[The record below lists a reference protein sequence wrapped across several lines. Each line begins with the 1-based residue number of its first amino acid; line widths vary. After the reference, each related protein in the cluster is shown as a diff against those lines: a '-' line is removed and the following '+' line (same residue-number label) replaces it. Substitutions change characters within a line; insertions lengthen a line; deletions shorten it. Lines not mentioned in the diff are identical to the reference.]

1 MKYRAEASHAA
12 CRTDQDA
19 HFGMW
24 VAARRDPR
32 GNKRRAISITLV
44 AFLEDTRMA
53 RESLRSSRDND
64 RARNAAAPARS
75 ASSQRAAN
83 ARANESAYGA
93 SAAAGAPAA
102 DRERA
107 IQTSRDT
114 ARRPA
119 SRANAS
125 NNAAANARS
134 ANARASSNANANA
147 ANPSARNNANARNS
161 ANANA
166 RSAPARNNANA
177 SNNANANPN
186 AQRDQP
192 RDRER
197 IPAIYQYAAGLNATP
212 FTLIRRMAED
222 MDRIFH
228 DYGLAS
234 AAPALS
240 AAAARNPWHQS
251 STYAQSW
258 APAIETFRRG
268 DRLVIRADLPGL
280 SKNDV
285 KVEVEGSLLSISGER
300 HDEHEED
307 REDYYRS
314 ERAYGRFYRAIPL
327 PDGIQADDCNAS
339 FRDGVLE
346 VTLAAPQPGAEARR
360 EIRVS

>member
-1 MKYRAEASHAA
+1 
-12 CRTDQDA
+12 
-19 HFGMW
+19 
-24 VAARRDPR
+24 
-32 GNKRRAISITLV
+32 
-44 AFLEDTRMA
+44 MA

-64 RARNAAAPARS
+64 RARNAS
-75 ASSQRAAN
+75 ASASARPATSKRAAS
-83 ARANESAYGA
+83 ARANESPYGVQ
-93 SAAAGAPAA
+93 SAAAAAPAA

-114 ARRPA
+114 PRRPS
-119 SRANAS
+119 SRANAN
-125 NNAAANARS
+125 NNAAANARN

-147 ANPSARNNANARNS
+147 ANPAARNANNNARNN

-166 RSAPARNNANA
+166 RSAPARNNPNA
-177 SNNANANPN
+177 NANANPN

-192 RDRER
+192 QDRDR

-228 DYGLAS
+228 NYGLATA
-234 AAPALS
+234 AAPALG
-240 AAAARNPWHQS
+240 AAAAHNPWHQS

-300 HDEHEED
+300 HNEREEN

-346 VTLAAPQPGAEARR
+346 VTLAAPQPGADARR